1 MSKFKHE
8 KGMIRKMK
16 EEKESQETI
25 EKEQV
30 QEQEENKKEQQE
42 EMVPK
47 QEYDELNDR
56 YKRILAEFENF
67 KKRSGKEREGL
78 YNSILGDIIE
88 VILPIVDNLENAAKV
103 ETEDEN
109 YKQGVEL
116 VLKQFKDVLKSKG
129 VEEIKAVGEIFDPEL
144 HEAVS
149 SIQDEN
155 LGEKEVAEEYR
166 KGYKIGSKVIRHS
179 MVVVA
184 N

>member
-1 MSKFKHE
+1 MSE
-8 KGMIRKMK
+8 DNK
-16 EEKESQETI
+16 EELEKDIKKDGKE
-25 EKEQV
+25 KK
-30 QEQEENKKEQQE
+30 EENKEKRNTQ
-42 EMVPK
+42 MVPK
-47 QEYDELNDR
+47 EDYDELDDR

-67 KKRSGKEREGL
+67 KKRSSKEREGL
-78 YNSILGDIIE
+78 YNSILSDVIE
-88 VILPIVDNLENAAKV
+88 VILPVVDNLENAVKA
-103 ETEDEN
+103 ETNDEN

-129 VEEIKAVGEIFDPEL
+129 IEEIKTIGETFDPEL

-155 LGEKEVAEEYR
+155 LGEKEIAVEYR
-166 KGYKIGSKVIRHS
+166 KGYKIGNRVIRHS